1 MWDTK
6 KKKNSIIQLI
16 SIPPSALDGSFVW
29 LQPPTQRA
37 DLRPSGYW
45 PDYLPSSD
53 VSSCHHPA
61 GIMDVLCCRNGRAHG
76 AWTPDQV
83 QPHNAQGSTF
93 FLPTPSVFSFLF
105 LILPYVVFFFPSNYL
120 LLKFQSPFLRFCTE
134 LWTPCFIKFQLFFL
148 AFLAFHLC
156 IISINLPKPLPSLFY
171 FLTPH
176 LSFFPGLL

>member
-6 KKKNSIIQLI
+6 KKKNSITELI

-61 GIMDVLCCRNGRAHG
+61 GIMDDLCCRNGRAHG

-120 LLKFQSPFLRFCTE
+120 LLKFQSPFLR
-134 LWTPCFIKFQLFFL
+134 LLHWALNALLYQIPAFF
-148 AFLAFHLC
+148 
-156 IISINLPKPLPSLFY
+156 PSLPGF
-171 FLTPH
+171 
-176 LSFFPGLL
+176 SFMHNIHQFAKASAVPVLFSDSSS